1 MIPDHDH
8 GLGGTR
14 PPLTLEFAFLLA
26 LLAPLL
32 HVLCAM
38 LLSLIGF
45 RGTVPIFG
53 MGALLA
59 YAGIFSLCALRF
71 RRPPLQ
77 QLALVRAPVSA
88 WIAVAFLSA
97 SIVLA
102 SEVDN
107 WVKVFFPVPAELL
120 ATDGAEVPPFFGT
133 TFGIVRIVVFPLAYE
148 LFFRGVLQ
156 PLAVARIGSVGG
168 IAITAL
174 LAGVASGLVFGGL
187 WGIAPAIVLSLVLCV
202 LRQASGSLWPPIAL
216 HALTGALTLAAQFQ
230 LFGLAGFDDT
240 TAAHT
245 PLLWIVAATI
255 STAIGFALLWFAS
268 REDLDEPDPPLTQ
281 S

>member
-14 PPLTLEFAFLLA
+14 PPLTLEFAFMLA

-53 MGALLA
+53 MGAVLA

-71 RRPPLQ
+71 QHPPLQ

-88 WIAVAFLSA
+88 WLAVAFLA
-97 SIVLA
+97 SSVVLA

-107 WVKVFFPVPAELL
+107 WVKVFFPVPTDLL
-120 ATDGAEVPPFFGT
+120 ATPAEVPPYFAT
-133 TFGIVRIVVFPLAYE
+133 TFGIVEIAVFPLAYE
-148 LFFRGVLQ
+148 LFFRGILQ
-156 PLAVARIGSVGG
+156 PLAVARIGIVGG
-168 IAITAL
+168 IVITAML
-174 LAGVASGLVFGGL
+174 SGVASGLVFGGL
-187 WGIAPAIVLSLVLCV
+187 WGVAPAIVLSLVLCV

-216 HALTGALTLAAQFQ
+216 HALTGAVTLAAQFQ
-230 LFGLAGFDDT
+230 VFGLPGFDDT
-240 TAAHT
+240 TAPHT
-245 PLLWIVAATI
+245 PLVWIVAATV

-268 REDLDEPDPPLTQ
+268 RDDLDEPDPPLTR